1 MDEEKTNMGVK
12 NPNYTYFEEVYKAF
26 LNTVD
31 SYDFSAMDDDEL
43 SEVLYGYLDAGRVV
57 FSTYIT
63 KDFYDDNIEE
73 QRFNIKLSRV
83 EINLL
88 AKAMKLEWIREHRNS
103 EELMRKAIGDRDY
116 STTQGYQYLES
127 LGKMESQLSREI
139 ESTINKIEYS
149 DSDRYGDMK

>member
-1 MDEEKTNMGVK
+1 
-12 NPNYTYFEEVYKAF
+12 
-26 LNTVD
+26 
-31 SYDFSAMDDDEL
+31 MDDDEL

-63 KDFYDDNIEE
+63 KDFYDDNVEE

-116 STTQGYQYLES
+116 SATQGYQYLES

>member
-1 MDEEKTNMGVK
+1 MDEEKTNVGVN

-31 SYDFSAMDDDEL
+31 SYAFSAMDDDEL
-43 SEVLYGYLDAGRVV
+43 SEVLYGYLDAGRVA

-63 KDFYDDNIEE
+63 KDFYDDNVEE
-73 QRFNIKLSRV
+73 KRFNIKLSRV

-88 AKAMKLEWIREHRNS
+88 AKAMKLEWVREHRNS

>member
-1 MDEEKTNMGVK
+1 MDEEKTNVGVN

-31 SYDFSAMDDDEL
+31 SYDFSEMDDNEL

-57 FSTYIT
+57 FSTYIS
-63 KDFYDDNIEE
+63 KDFYDDNVEE
-73 QRFNIKLSRV
+73 KRFNIKLSRV

-88 AKAMKLEWIREHRNS
+88 AKAMKLEWVREHRNS